1 MAVEF
6 QEKFLM
12 RVATQIS
19 HISSSRRKI
28 QHKVNKDSGLRAN
41 FIEQFIREE
50 IHTPILSDALRLNY
64 RPAVWDRLPALY
76 SNSNTCWCITD
87 DLIHQGR
94 KCLQVPMKPKTI
106 VVLACSMNTSALR
119 LSISKRAP
127 KQRQKS
133 HLEDA
138 CLQNLHSLSTP
149 TIRINDYDDLVL
161 HFRGT
166 SCSLSNQMLSRVWS
180 VPPTR

>member
-64 RPAVWDRLPALY
+64 RPAVWVDL
-76 SNSNTCWCITD
+76 TD
-87 DLIHQGR
+87 F
-94 KCLQVPMKPKTI
+94 
-106 VVLACSMNTSALR
+106 
-119 LSISKRAP
+119 
-127 KQRQKS
+127 
-133 HLEDA
+133 
-138 CLQNLHSLSTP
+138 LHCTP
-149 TIRINDYDDLVL
+149 TLIRVDVL
-161 HFRGT
+161 
-166 SCSLSNQMLSRVWS
+166 QMI
-180 VPPTR
+180 